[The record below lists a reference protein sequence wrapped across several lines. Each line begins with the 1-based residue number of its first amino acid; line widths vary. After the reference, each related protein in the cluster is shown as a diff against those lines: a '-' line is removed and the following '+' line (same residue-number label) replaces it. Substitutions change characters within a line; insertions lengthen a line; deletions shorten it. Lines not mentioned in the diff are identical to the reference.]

1 MTQNKAFKAKEFGM
15 ITELVRHVH
24 REKAKVIELRWR
36 ENIAFCIEIGKQCD
50 NAQRI
55 KILVGTYGRSDDV
68 VPTYKQYISE
78 YLLVF

>member
-1 MTQNKAFKAKEFGM
+1 MV
-15 ITELVRHVH
+15 TELVRHVH
-24 REKAKVIELRWR
+24 REKVKVIELRWQ
-36 ENIAFCIEIGKQCD
+36 ENIAFCVEIGKQHD

-55 KILVGTYGRSDDV
+55 KILVGTDGRSDDV

>member
-1 MTQNKAFKAKEFGM
+1 MV
-15 ITELVRHVH
+15 TELVRHVH
-24 REKAKVIELRWR
+24 REKVKVIELRWR
-36 ENIAFCIEIGKQCD
+36 ENIAFCIEIGKQRD

-55 KILVGTYGRSDDV
+55 KILVGTDGRSDDV